1 MEKCLSTFKAL
12 SEASVDDKASVIVE
26 SSVLLK
32 EPSVLRGP
40 YSRLVRLEPAG
51 MRTSAE
57 ELPHHT
63 ALWTCLWDISS
74 TAN

>member
-1 MEKCLSTFKAL
+1 M
-12 SEASVDDKASVIVE
+12 DDKASVIVE

-32 EPSVLRGP
+32 EPGMLRGP
-40 YSRLVRLEPAG
+40 YSRLVQLEPAG

-57 ELPHHT
+57 ELPYHT
-63 ALWTCLWDISS
+63 ALRACLWDISF